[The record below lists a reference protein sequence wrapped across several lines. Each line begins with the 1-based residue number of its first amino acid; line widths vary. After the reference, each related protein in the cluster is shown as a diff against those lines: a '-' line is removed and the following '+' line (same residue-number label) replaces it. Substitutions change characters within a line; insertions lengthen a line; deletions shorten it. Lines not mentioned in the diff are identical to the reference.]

1 MNLTTQYLG
10 LTLKHPIAVSACP
23 LSDTLEG
30 IKALEDNGAA
40 AIVLYSLFEEQIR
53 KENEAYEE
61 LMNSG
66 SDSFAESLNY
76 FPQVDSSDKGTE
88 HYLKL
93 IEQAVKATDIPIIG
107 SLNGTTPESWIEYAR
122 LIEQAGAHALELNI
136 YYLPTD
142 LTHSGV
148 EVEQRY
154 LDIVKTVKN
163 SVTIPVAIK
172 LSPFFSSTGH
182 FATQLDQAGADGLVL
197 FNRFF
202 QPDFNLQ
209 TLTVEP
215 CAQLSGKEEIRLPL
229 LWTAVLHGRIKA
241 SIAASRGV
249 QSVTEIVKYILAGA
263 DVVMLA
269 SLLMKH
275 GPQHL
280 QVLTRDLSE
289 WLEARGYSSID
300 EIRGKMSR
308 INAANPE
315 AFERVNYIKTL
326 ESASSLSWDKMIT

>member
-10 LTLKHPIAVSACP
+10 LTLQHPIAVSACP

-122 LIEQAGAHALELNI
+122 LIEQASAHALELNI

-249 QSVTEIVKYILAGA
+249 QSVTEIVK
-263 DVVMLA
+263 
-269 SLLMKH
+269 
-275 GPQHL
+275 
-280 QVLTRDLSE
+280 
-289 WLEARGYSSID
+289 
-300 EIRGKMSR
+300 
-308 INAANPE
+308 
-315 AFERVNYIKTL
+315 
-326 ESASSLSWDKMIT
+326 

>member
-10 LTLKHPIAVSACP
+10 LTLQHPIAVSACP

>member
-76 FPQVDSSDKGTE
+76 FPQVDSSDRGTE
-88 HYLKL
+88 HYLRL

-280 QVLTRDLSE
+280 QVLTRELSE

-326 ESASSLSWDKMIT
+326 ESASSLRWDKMIT

>member
-10 LTLKHPIAVSACP
+10 LTLQHPIAVSACP

-326 ESASSLSWDKMIT
+326 ESASSLRWDKMIT

>member
-10 LTLKHPIAVSACP
+10 LTLQHPIAVSACP

-76 FPQVDSSDKGTE
+76 FPQVDSSDRGTE
-88 HYLKL
+88 HYLRL

-308 INAANPE
+308 INAVNPE

-326 ESASSLSWDKMIT
+326 ESASSLRWDKMIT